1 MAHVKICCISS
12 PEEAALAIAAGA
24 SALGLVSEMPSGP
37 GVIPETRIRAIAA
50 SVPEGID
57 TFLLTSLVR
66 VPEIVEQARRCGTTT
81 VQLVDRLERGG
92 HDDLRRSLPGVRVVQ
107 VVHVTGPDAVAE
119 AVTASRSADA
129 LLLDSGNPEAAVKEL
144 GGTGRVHDWGLSA
157 RIRERV
163 DVPVYLAGG
172 LTADNAAAALS
183 AVRPYA
189 LDVCSGVRTDGRL
202 DADKLV
208 RFVLA
213 ASAGA

>member
-50 SVPEGID
+50 RVPKGIE
-57 TFLLTSLVR
+57 TFLLTSRVR

-81 VQLVDRLERGG
+81 VQLVDRLEQGS

-107 VVHVTGPDAVAE
+107 VVHVTGPDAVQE

-157 RIRERV
+157 RIRERI

-172 LTADNAAAALS
+172 LTADNAAAAVS

-213 ASAGA
+213 ASFGA